1 MTAAWS
7 GWWRPPGRSR
17 PWRASSRSSSMTRS
31 RPAADPVHKQKR
43 LRCSEGLRISACA
56 PHIRGSRCRK
66 GSHDAYGPPFGRRR
80 FGPPEEMPLSDF
92 IEHVPNKPEPLADR
106 QKRWA
111 QESAEAWIAH
121 DAVLQAR
128 DEKT

>member
-1 MTAAWS
+1 MT
-7 GWWRPPGRSR
+7 
-17 PWRASSRSSSMTRS
+17 
-31 RPAADPVHKQKR
+31 
-43 LRCSEGLRISACA
+43 
-56 PHIRGSRCRK
+56 
-66 GSHDAYGPPFGRRR
+66 
-80 FGPPEEMPLSDF
+80 LSDF

-128 DEKT
+128 DEKTIRLKALRLAKQAADAEAARQRAAEAAPKRKRKPAQPKA